1 MKRKSVG
8 VNAVLNTIQTI
19 VSMIVPLVTFPYVS
33 RVLGVEAL
41 GRYNFSQAVVSYFV
55 LIAGL
60 GINTYAVREGA
71 GLRND
76 KARINAFVE
85 SVFSINVYSAAL
97 ALLLLFGVMSG
108 VTKLREYS
116 DIIFVLAIQIVFTTI
131 GRGWIYTIYEDYMYI
146 TIRTVLFQLFSAGL
160 LFIFVRDSDDVLIYA
175 LISIIGIIGNNIA
188 NLICS
193 KKYCNF
199 SFRYNPELSYLKP
212 ILILFCTSL
221 SVTIYTSSDTIILG
235 FLGTDYSV
243 GLYSTSV
250 KIYNIAK
257 QMVAAILTV
266 SIPRCSYYIGCSK
279 VEEYQNLFNKI
290 VNMLIFF
297 VLPAT
302 FGLLSLSG
310 ECIYLIAGQEYLEA
324 SLSLQIL
331 SVAIVF
337 NLVSYMLGYC
347 VLIPHKKEGLF
358 LKATMISA
366 AANITLNFI
375 LIPHYMQ
382 NAAALTTVIAEFIT
396 MMICYSGAKKYIHN
410 FYIGNNLICVLCGSL
425 SIVVVCFVIKK
436 MVQNTIVIIVLSITI
451 SVIVFGGIQI
461 LLKNTFLKEIFRI
474 LKRK

>member
-41 GRYNFSQAVVSYFV
+41 GRYNFSQSVVSYFV
-55 LIAGL
+55 LMAGL

-85 SVFSINVYSAAL
+85 NVFSINVYSTVL
-97 ALLLLFGVMSG
+97 ALLLLLGVMSG

-116 DIIFVLAIQIVFTTI
+116 DIIFVLASQIVFTTI

-175 LISIIGIIGNNIA
+175 LISIMGIIGNNIA

-193 KKYCNF
+193 KKYCKF
-199 SFRYNPELSYLKP
+199 SFRYNPELSYFKS

-243 GLYSTSV
+243 GLYSTSI
-250 KIYNIAK
+250 KIYNIVK

-266 SIPRCSYYIGCSK
+266 SIPRCSYYIGCGK

-290 VNMLIFF
+290 FNTLIFF
-297 VLPAT
+297 LLPAT
-302 FGLLSLSG
+302 FGLLSLSK

-324 SLSLQIL
+324 SFSLQIL

-337 NLVSYMLGYC
+337 NLMSYMLGYC
-347 VLIPHKKEGLF
+347 VLIPHKEEGLF

-366 AANITLNFI
+366 AANIALNFI
-375 LIPHYMQ
+375 LIPYYMQ
-382 NAAALTTVIAEFIT
+382 NAAALTTVIAECIT
-396 MMICYSGAKKYIHN
+396 MMICYFGAKKYIHN
-410 FYIGNNLICVLCGSL
+410 LYVGNNLICVLCGSL
-425 SIVVVCFVIKK
+425 SIGVVCFIIKK
-436 MVQNTIVIIVLSITI
+436 LVQNTIVIIVLSVTI
-451 SVIVFGGIQI
+451 SAIVFGGIQI